1 MSKNRRMTL
10 VLTGLL
16 LAGLMGTAFAWGPRA
31 QLAIVD
37 TALQLLSREKNV
49 ELTRLKNDIRAGAS
63 ISNIA
68 LEELYPEM
76 LSDPLRALENEM
88 ALLSAA
94 KGPRVNAYFAW
105 RLGALG
111 KLVARLTMPMG
122 TADPAVRGQY
132 QNDVEPAI
140 GSVNLTPAA
149 RNRFDNLTLLERA
162 IREANSVNDLIESE
176 YQGGVGFRG
185 AASARLSNDASRS
198 VNAVA
203 DVWWTILT
211 SRAVPGNISDEQ
223 LRRYVVSAF
232 DFYIE
237 RGNLNEIEDADKHY
251 SGYVAYTPD
260 MRARIG
266 DMLYAAGFRERAIK
280 EYEAV
285 LAASPER
292 RDIVEK
298 IGAYYAERAEESL
311 EKNLLEEALEGFKK
325 ALAANGLHPTAELR
339 RLEVETL
346 IRRRDEQQAQYQAML
361 KQAEDLRDLAEDEA
375 QRTRYAEAIALLQQ
389 AESTFTSVGDEFPM
403 ESQRRT
409 RGLRDV
415 QHRLS
420 ELKQSLL
427 GNALA
432 FSGVG
437 FGPDMDMILDES
449 AKGLEREALG
459 LLLEQAWKHEM
470 QRLSAQIQAV
480 VAIE

>member
-1 MSKNRRMTL
+1 MKKNRW
-10 VLTGLL
+10 LTRILIGLC
-16 LAGLMGTAFAWGPRA
+16 LAGCSGAAFAWGPRA

-37 TALQLLSREKNV
+37 TALQLLSREQSV

-63 ISNIA
+63 VPNIA
-68 LEELYPEM
+68 LEELYPDM
-76 LSDPLRALENEM
+76 LNDPMRALENEM

-111 KLVARLTMPMG
+111 KLVARITMPMG

-132 QNDVEPAI
+132 QIDVEPAI

-149 RNRFDNLTLLERA
+149 RNQYDNLTQLERA
-162 IREANSVNDLIESE
+162 IREANSANDLIESE
-176 YQGGVGFRG
+176 YQSGVGFRG

-223 LRRYVVSAF
+223 LQRYVLNAF

-251 SGYVAYTPD
+251 SAYVAYTPD

-266 DMLYAAGFRERAIK
+266 DMLYAAGFRERAVK

-285 LAASPER
+285 LTTSPER
-292 RDIVEK
+292 RDVVEK

-325 ALAANGLHPTAELR
+325 ALAANILHPTAEQR
-339 RLEVETL
+339 RLEVEAL
-346 IRRRDEQQAQYQAML
+346 IRQRDEQQAQYQAML
-361 KQAEDLRDLAEDEA
+361 KQAEDLRDLAEEEA
-375 QRTRYAEAIALLQQ
+375 QRARYAEAIALLQQ

-403 ESQRRT
+403 EAQRRT
-409 RGLRDV
+409 RGIRDV
-415 QHRLS
+415 QHRLN

-427 GNALA
+427 SNALA
-432 FSGVG
+432 FSGAG
-437 FGPDMDMILDES
+437 FGPDMDMILDDS

-459 LLLEQAWKHEM
+459 LLLEQTWKSEL
-470 QRLSAQIQAV
+470 QRLSTQMQAV